1 MVAQRSMRLPG
12 IAATAG
18 AGAGFV
24 LPLGPAGAATAL
36 AALAALVG
44 GALGRRQ
51 SLPSSSSLNQSS
63 NGSPGTCTSAW
74 NEPSTSSCRITA
86 GTQWFT
92 PSSRSTSTSSRSP
105 SRSGLTEAAAVLGA
119 LGAFEALGAAAA
131 AGAALAF
138 FFAGCCFDCA
148 SDFRHLLPCC
158 LQRGRSLSP
167 DTTCSTTYCA
177 DSTVYSTAP

>member
-12 IAATAG
+12 IASAAG

-44 GALGRRQ
+44 GGLGRRQ
-51 SLPSSSSLNQSS
+51 SLPSSSILNQSS

-74 NEPSTSSCRITA
+74 NEPSTSSCKTTA
-86 GTQWFT
+86 GTQRTT
-92 PSSRSTSTSSRSP
+92 PSLTSASTSSGSP
-105 SRSGLTEAAAVLGA
+105 SRSGLDEAAAVLGA
-119 LGAFEALGAAAA
+119 FEAFEALGAA

-138 FFAGCCFDCA
+138 FLAGCCLGCA
-148 SDFRHLLPCC
+148 SGLRHLLPCR
-158 LQRGRSLSP
+158 LQRGRNLSP
-167 DTTCSTTYCA
+167 GTMCSTTYCA